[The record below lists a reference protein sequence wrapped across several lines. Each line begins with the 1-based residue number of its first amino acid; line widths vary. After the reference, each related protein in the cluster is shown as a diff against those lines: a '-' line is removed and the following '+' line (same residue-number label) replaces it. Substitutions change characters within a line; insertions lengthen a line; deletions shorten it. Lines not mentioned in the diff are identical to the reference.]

1 MKPASPATM
10 TATLTL
16 AVLTAVV
23 LTGCSSP
30 RSDASAPQRSTRAPG
45 PTPSLNVRA
54 AAERDALA
62 AYRGM
67 WRAFVHAASTS
78 NANDPLLTKYA
89 TSDALHT
96 IQSALTK
103 DRRQHRVAKGRVS
116 THPIVLSARP
126 GTRPSQ
132 ITLRDCADDSH
143 WLTYHENGG
152 LVDDQPGGKHSV
164 TAIVEDRHGW
174 KVTAFAAHEVGTCT

>member
-1 MKPASPATM
+1 MKPAAPATM
-10 TATLTL
+10 IATLTL
-16 AVLTAVV
+16 AVLTAVA

-30 RSDASAPQRSTRAPG
+30 RSDASTPQRSNRAPS
-45 PTPSLNVRA
+45 PTPSLSARA
-54 AAERDALA
+54 EAEHDALA

-67 WRAFVHAASTS
+67 WRAFVHAASSS

-89 TSDALHT
+89 TGEALQT

-103 DRRQHRVAKGRVS
+103 DRRQHQVAKGDVS
-116 THPIVLSARP
+116 THPIVLSATP
-126 GTRPSQ
+126 ETRPSQ
-132 ITLRDCADDSH
+132 ITIRDCADDSH

-164 TAIVEDRHGW
+164 TAIVENRHGW